1 MLGGLPREV
10 SVRRDVVVRTNRS
23 MWMQVHV
30 SLQNM
35 GPWSGAQEGVGMV
48 AR

>member
-1 MLGGLPREV
+1 VLAGPPKKV
-10 SVRRDVVVRTNRS
+10 SVRRDVVARTNRS
-23 MWMQVHV
+23 MWMLVHV

-35 GPWSGAQEGVGMV
+35 GPWSGAQEGVGVV